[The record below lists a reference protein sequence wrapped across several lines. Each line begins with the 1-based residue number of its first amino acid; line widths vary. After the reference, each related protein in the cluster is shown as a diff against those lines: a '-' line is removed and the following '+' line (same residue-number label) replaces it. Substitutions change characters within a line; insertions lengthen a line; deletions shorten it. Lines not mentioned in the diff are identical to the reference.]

1 MDALRDIANLLIQ
14 TLCQLFLLALI
25 MRVLLQLARA
35 DSYNPISQ
43 FLIKVTQPLLKPIR
57 RFIPSIGK
65 VDTATII
72 AILLIQMLT
81 TAALVALQGYSIP
94 NPLDLL
100 IWAVLGT
107 LGMLINI
114 YFIAILASII
124 ISWVAPG
131 SYNPLILLLH
141 QLTEPVMA
149 PFRKIVPAMGGLD
162 LSPIFVF
169 LTINVLQIM
178 LGHIAASVSLPVAY
192 VIGI

>member
-169 LTINVLQIM
+169 LAINVLQIM
-178 LGHIAASVSLPVAY
+178 LGHIAASVNLPVAY

>member
-1 MDALRDIANLLIQ
+1 MDALRDIANLLVQ
-14 TLCQLFLLALI
+14 TLCQLFLLALM

-43 FLIKVTQPLLKPIR
+43 FLIKVTQPLLKPMR
-57 RFIPSIGK
+57 RIIPSIGK
-65 VDTATII
+65 IDTATVV

-81 TAALVALQGYSIP
+81 TATLVALQGYSIP
-94 NPLDLL
+94 NPLFLF
-100 IWAVLGT
+100 IWGALGAI
-107 LGMLINI
+107 GMLVNI

-141 QLTEPVMA
+141 QLTEPVMT
-149 PFRKIVPAMGGLD
+149 PFRKIIPPMGGLD

-169 LTINVLQIM
+169 LTINVLQIV
-178 LGHIAASVSLPVAY
+178 LSHIAASVNLPVAY

>member
-14 TLCQLFLLALI
+14 TLCQLFLLALM

-94 NPLDLL
+94 NPLYLL
-100 IWAVLGT
+100 SWAVLGT

-169 LTINVLQIM
+169 LAINVLQIM

>member
-94 NPLDLL
+94 NPLYLL
-100 IWAVLGT
+100 SWAVLGT

-169 LTINVLQIM
+169 LAINVLQIM

>member
-1 MDALRDIANLLIQ
+1 MDALRDTANLLIQ

-65 VDTATII
+65 VDTATLI

>member
-1 MDALRDIANLLIQ
+1 
-14 TLCQLFLLALI
+14 
-25 MRVLLQLARA
+25 
-35 DSYNPISQ
+35 
-43 FLIKVTQPLLKPIR
+43 
-57 RFIPSIGK
+57 
-65 VDTATII
+65 
-72 AILLIQMLT
+72 MLT

-94 NPLDLL
+94 NPLYLL
-100 IWAVLGT
+100 SWAVLGT

-169 LTINVLQIM
+169 LAINVLQIM
-178 LGHIAASVSLPVAY
+178 LGHIAASVNLPVAY

>member
-178 LGHIAASVSLPVAY
+178 LGHIAASVNLPVAY

>member
-100 IWAVLGT
+100 SWAVLGT

-178 LGHIAASVSLPVAY
+178 LSHIAASVSLPVAY

>member
-14 TLCQLFLLALI
+14 TLCQLFLLALM

-94 NPLDLL
+94 NPLYLL
-100 IWAVLGT
+100 SWAVLGT

-169 LTINVLQIM
+169 LAINVLQIM
-178 LGHIAASVSLPVAY
+178 LGHIAASVNLPVAY

>member
-65 VDTATII
+65 VDTATLI

-100 IWAVLGT
+100 IWAILGT

-178 LGHIAASVSLPVAY
+178 LSHIAASVSLPVAY

>member
-65 VDTATII
+65 VDTATLI

-169 LTINVLQIM
+169 LAINVLQIM
-178 LGHIAASVSLPVAY
+178 LGHIAASVNLPVAY

>member
-94 NPLDLL
+94 NPLYLL
-100 IWAVLGT
+100 SWAVLGT

-169 LTINVLQIM
+169 LAINVLQIM
-178 LGHIAASVSLPVAY
+178 LGHIAASVNLPVAY

>member
-65 VDTATII
+65 VDTATLI

-169 LTINVLQIM
+169 LAINVLQIM

>member
-65 VDTATII
+65 VDTATLI

-100 IWAVLGT
+100 SWAVLGT

>member
-14 TLCQLFLLALI
+14 TLCQLFLLALM

-35 DSYNPISQ
+35 DSYNPVSQ
-43 FLIKVTQPLLKPIR
+43 FLIKVTQPLLKPMR
-57 RFIPSIGK
+57 RVIPSIGK
-65 VDTATII
+65 IDTATIV
-72 AILLIQMLT
+72 AIVLIQMLT

-94 NPLDLL
+94 NPLYLL
-100 IWAVLGT
+100 IWGVLGAI
-107 LGMLINI
+107 GMLVNI

-149 PFRKIVPAMGGLD
+149 PFRKILPPMGGLD

-169 LTINVLQIM
+169 LTINVLQIV
-178 LGHIAASVSLPVAY
+178 LSHIAASVNLPVAY

>member
-14 TLCQLFLLALI
+14 TLCQLFLLALM

-100 IWAVLGT
+100 SWAVLGT

-178 LGHIAASVSLPVAY
+178 LSHIAASVSLPVAY

>member
-65 VDTATII
+65 VDTATLI

-94 NPLDLL
+94 NPLYLL
-100 IWAVLGT
+100 SWAVLGT

-169 LTINVLQIM
+169 LAINVLQIM
-178 LGHIAASVSLPVAY
+178 LGHIAASVNLPVAY

>member
-94 NPLDLL
+94 NPLYLL
-100 IWAVLGT
+100 SWAVLGT

>member
-65 VDTATII
+65 VDTATLI

>member
-1 MDALRDIANLLIQ
+1 MDALRDIANLLVQ
-14 TLCQLFLLALI
+14 TLCQLFLLALM

-43 FLIKVTQPLLKPIR
+43 FLIKVTQPLLKPMR
-57 RFIPSIGK
+57 RIIPSIGK
-65 VDTATII
+65 IDTATIV
-72 AILLIQMLT
+72 AIVLIQMLT
-81 TAALVALQGYSIP
+81 TAALVALQGYGIP
-94 NPLDLL
+94 NPLYLL
-100 IWAVLGT
+100 IWGVLGAI
-107 LGMLINI
+107 GILINI

-149 PFRKIVPAMGGLD
+149 PFRKIVPPMGGLD

-169 LTINVLQIM
+169 LTINVLQIV
-178 LGHIAASVSLPVAY
+178 LSHIAVSVNLPVAY

>member
-94 NPLDLL
+94 NPLYLL
-100 IWAVLGT
+100 SWAVLGT

-149 PFRKIVPAMGGLD
+149 PFRKIVPAMGGVD

-169 LTINVLQIM
+169 LAINVLQIM
-178 LGHIAASVSLPVAY
+178 LGHIAASVNLPVAY

>member
-178 LGHIAASVSLPVAY
+178 LSHIAASVSLPVAY

>member
-100 IWAVLGT
+100 SWAVLGT

>member
-65 VDTATII
+65 VDTATLI

-178 LGHIAASVSLPVAY
+178 LGHIAASVSFPVAY

>member
-100 IWAVLGT
+100 SWAVLGT

-169 LTINVLQIM
+169 LAINVLQIM
-178 LGHIAASVSLPVAY
+178 LGHIAASVNLPVAY

>member
-94 NPLDLL
+94 NPLYLL
-100 IWAVLGT
+100 SWAVLGT

-178 LGHIAASVSLPVAY
+178 LSHIAASVSLPVAY

>member
-65 VDTATII
+65 VDTATLI

-178 LGHIAASVSLPVAY
+178 LSHIAASVSLPVAY

>member
-94 NPLDLL
+94 NPLYLL
-100 IWAVLGT
+100 SWAVLGT

-169 LTINVLQIM
+169 LAIL
-178 LGHIAASVSLPVAY
+178 L
-192 VIGI
+192 